1 MYASDLEEALYL
13 LMDNSDASHADPSEF
28 RARMESLRG
37 YDRLPRGRENHGTL
51 LSNEQ
56 IADAI
61 LGLAALKPA
70 WAGHAALIL
79 RTLKPVGGKP
89 ASFEEAENL
98 SEAVQRLLTDKQ
110 SRERLIDL
118 SLTSAEHGTNA
129 NGHATL
135 RHQTAEG
142 VKTVHFVHQLALSLH
157 GAGAEKTYDQRSWA
171 RPASRQLVLSRVF
184 FENLAK
190 RIEVIR
196 HLKPGP
202 SSDGSE
208 YGATEAEDRRRKAL
222 GVRNNSRY
230 MNIGV
235 DNQVTWPRTEALVTF
250 DSFTMVLLPKTKDNV
265 QSISMDLTAN
275 KLNEQEALTVIN
287 RFLSLLCFCDDQYAV
302 AQDGW
307 SGNPIPVGVPRRDL
321 AFTTATHWV
330 FERRIPETDEARR
343 ALALYREARN
353 AEQNFLVSYA
363 VLSFFKII
371 EIVHSNEG
379 EATAWLK
386 QNFAAASATIPP
398 EVLTRFDSERGQVAP
413 EDHINRAYRIAVAHA
428 TPRKTQAS
436 DPDDAGE
443 LRRLHTAAEV
453 LRPIARHFMMNDLR
467 ISDSPYSA
475 NARR

>member
-1 MYASDLEEALYL
+1 MYASNLEEALYF
-13 LMDNSDASHADPSEF
+13 LMDKSEASHADPSEF

-37 YDRLPRGRENHGTL
+37 YGRLPRGRENHATL
-51 LSNEQ
+51 LTDEQ

-61 LGLAALKPA
+61 LGLAAIKPG
-70 WAGHAALIL
+70 WAGHVALVL

-89 ASFEEAENL
+89 ASFEGAENL
-98 SEAVQRLLTDKQ
+98 SEAVQTLLKDKQ
-110 SRERLIDL
+110 ASECLIDL

-135 RHQTAEG
+135 RYQSAEG
-142 VKTVHFVHQLALSLH
+142 EKTVHFVHQLAVSLH
-157 GAGAEKTYDQRSWA
+157 GAGAEKKYDPRSWS
-171 RPASRQLVLSRVF
+171 RPASRQLVLSRAF
-184 FENLAK
+184 FEKLAK

-208 YGATEAEDRRRKAL
+208 YDATEAEDRRRKAL

-230 MNIGV
+230 LNVGV
-235 DNQVTWPRTEALVTF
+235 DNQVTWPRTETLVTF
-250 DSFTMVLLPKTKDNV
+250 YRYTMVLLPKTKDNV

-275 KLNEQEALTVIN
+275 KLNEQEALTIIN
-287 RFLSLLCFCDDQYAV
+287 RFLSLLCFCYDQYAV
-302 AQDGW
+302 AQDGR

-321 AFTTATHWV
+321 AFMTATHWV
-330 FERRIPETDEARR
+330 FDRKIPDTDEARR

-363 VLSFFKII
+363 VLSYFKII
-371 EIVHSNEG
+371 EIVHSNERK
-379 EATAWLK
+379 ATAWLK

-398 EVLTRFDSERGQVAP
+398 EVLARFDAERGQVTP

-428 TPRKTQAS
+428 SPRKTQAS
-436 DPDDAGE
+436 DPDDASE
-443 LRRLHTAAEV
+443 LRRLHTAAKV
-453 LRPIARHFMMNDLR
+453 LRPIARYFIKNDLR
-467 ISDSPYSA
+467 ISDSPYGEES
-475 NARR
+475 N